1 MAVGAGGPSCQN
13 KGGKGF
19 SVSSGL
25 PAFDLPEEKLGDEK
39 ELKIIIR

>member
-19 SVSSGL
+19 FVSSGVST
-25 PAFDLPEEKLGDEK
+25 FGLPEEKLGGEK